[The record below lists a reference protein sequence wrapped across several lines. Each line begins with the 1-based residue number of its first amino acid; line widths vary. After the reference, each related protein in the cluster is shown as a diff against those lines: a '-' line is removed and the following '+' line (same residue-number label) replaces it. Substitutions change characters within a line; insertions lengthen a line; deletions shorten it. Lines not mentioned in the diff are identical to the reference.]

1 MSASKNSSNRSN
13 FLGSVPISSIMTKVV
28 KTANDDQSLYE
39 ICKIMHD
46 NGIGSVVITK
56 RGNGAEKLGES
67 QAISPEPIG
76 IITERDIVN
85 KIALKLDPAS
95 YRSSVL
101 ELSANKMMSTPLI
114 TLFPNNTVRDAIETM
129 LLKNIRRLVVI
140 EEVRSYDDDKVGNN
154 TPNKTNKLVGIVTDK
169 DIFKAIINNQNLM
182 TEILN
187 DQSFISHK
195 ELFER
200 LGERIFKESWRRW

>member
-1 MSASKNSSNRSN
+1 MGKDSNNSTS
-13 FLGSVPISSIMTKVV
+13 FLGSMPISSIMTKNV

-46 NGIGSVVITK
+46 NKIGSVVITK
-56 RGNGAEKLGES
+56 RRKEAESVPDNKGTS
-67 QAISPEPIG
+67 EPIG
-76 IITERDIVN
+76 IITERDVVN

-101 ELSANKMMSTPLI
+101 ELFANKIMSTPLI
-114 TLFPNNTVRDAIETM
+114 TVSPNNTIKDAMETM

-140 EEVRSYDDDKVGNN
+140 EVQNSADDEAEDS
-154 TPNKTNKLVGIVTDK
+154 TSMTKTNRLVGIVTDR
-169 DIFKAIINNQNLM
+169 DIFRAIINNQNLM
-182 TEILN
+182 TEILS

-195 ELFER
+195 ELLEK
-200 LGERIFKESWRRW
+200 LGENLLRESWRRW